1 MWHHHGSDMA
11 TSPRAI
17 LLHTDIFFYT
27 FLHTTVCNNRLST
40 FLILLNPQSLW
51 LNKKFRNPYLPYL
64 SDTWPQNAEL
74 NIIPMKTTVVRKACL
89 YWLTPHSQCRAGDKI
104 LRIITSMESA
114 IQQRPVTKLRMIWNL
129 PKPRALTAWETV
141 KESSGT
147 TPEAAADIWISAPGK
162 EI

>member
-1 MWHHHGSDMA
+1 MLHKNLSTNMFFPFQK
-11 TSPRAI
+11 SLPSI
-17 LLHTDIFFYT
+17 FLLHKNLSTNIFF
-27 FLHTTVCNNRLST
+27 FH
-40 FLILLNPQSLW
+40 
-51 LNKKFRNPYLPYL
+51 FRYPYLPYL

-147 TPEAAADIWISAPGK
+147 TPEAAADIWISAPGMK
-162 EI
+162 M